1 MNTKNEP
8 TSKAQDRAE
17 MQRNRILDAAQHCF
31 IEHGFH
37 AASMASIADTA
48 GMSAGLIYRYFENK
62 SAIILAIVDRQLH
75 LLRDDIRL
83 NRRIVLPAEMAQ
95 NYGRSCAS
103 EGKGMNA
110 ALLLEISAEATR
122 DPQVAAALDHFDVT
136 LRGALVDW
144 LTRDR
149 SAGGHALPAASAPG
163 RALLLQC
170 LFEGLKLRE
179 TREPEL
185 DRELL
190 SAALHEFVPLL
201 LKP

>member
-83 NRRIVLPAEMAQ
+83 NRRIDLPAEMAQ
-95 NYGRSCAS
+95 N
-103 EGKGMNA
+103 
-110 ALLLEISAEATR
+110 
-122 DPQVAAALDHFDVT
+122 
-136 LRGALVDW
+136 
-144 LTRDR
+144 
-149 SAGGHALPAASAPG
+149 
-163 RALLLQC
+163 
-170 LFEGLKLRE
+170 
-179 TREPEL
+179 
-185 DRELL
+185 
-190 SAALHEFVPLL
+190 
-201 LKP
+201 